1 MDHERWRRVEELY
14 NAARSLPA
22 DARAGFLAGECRGD
36 ESLRGEVESLI
47 AQPDH
52 TWAGPDRP
60 GVVSDME
67 IVGRRIGHY
76 DVQRLLGA
84 GGMGRV
90 YRARDTRLGRDVA
103 LKLLPPEWTSDPD
116 RLARLDREARLLAS
130 LNHTNIA
137 TIHGV
142 EDGDGIRALVLEYIE
157 GDTLADRIARGP
169 VPLGEALAIIRQVK
183 EALDAAHERG
193 IVHRDLKPANIK
205 ITPDGLVKVL
215 DFGLA
220 TLEPARGG
228 TAPDHSEAPTVTAR
242 GTREGIIAGTA
253 AYMSPEQARGLA
265 IDKRTDIWAFGCVLY
280 EMLAGRPAFARA
292 TLTDTLAA
300 IVQHEPD
307 WTALPGTTPPG
318 LERLLK
324 RCLDKDRRR
333 RLRDIGDADTEPAIA
348 GEPPRTR
355 RSLVAA
361 LAVAMIALAGT
372 ALMVGRF
379 TAPTAPAPSPV
390 SLNLSPPDGLGFL
403 GLPVPSP
410 DGTRMAFVTMAPNEP
425 SALWVRG
432 LDDTTARRF
441 AGTEN
446 ASRPFWSFDGRSIA
460 FAAESRLKKVDVESG
475 TVQTI
480 CVCVTEMLGGTWG
493 ANNVIVFAPVNRSPL
508 HRVSA
513 TGGPSEPMTTLDPSR
528 NENSHRWPSFLPDGR
543 HLLFSARSDVTS
555 NTGVYLTELGSDQR
569 EWLVEA
575 QSPGMYA
582 PPGHLLFVREGTLL
596 TQTFD
601 ASTARLSGEA
611 VPVVA
616 PVDHNPTGTGA
627 SFAVSADGRVLSYR
641 GRFRPSTE
649 LVRFDPSGV
658 KQGAIGEQAEW
669 QDMKLSPDG
678 TRAALVKNDETSGN
692 RDIWLVEIATGR
704 AQPWSTN
711 PATDWQPV
719 WSPDGRHLAFAS
731 DRNGASAIFRR
742 AVDSNDEDQLVVAAA
757 GPSAGRFPRDWSSD
771 DRLIMGQ
778 DTAAGTTELWM
789 APISGREEPRM
800 LKRTGRVIA
809 GGRISPDGRWLAYA
823 SDESGAFEVYVSP
836 LDGSSKHRVS
846 SAGGLHP
853 RWRNTNE
860 LLYLGADRALMSV
873 AVDSAQ
879 TFKAASPTRL
889 FASCLTGLLPLYT
902 GGFEVARDGSTFW
915 LCPGSGDAP
924 GAVTVAVD
932 WLSSRRTASK

>member
-1 MDHERWRRVEELY
+1 MRIESRGARCPSVKRWR
-14 NAARSLPA
+14 SL
-22 DARAGFLAGECRGD
+22 
-36 ESLRGEVESLI
+36 
-47 AQPDH
+47 
-52 TWAGPDRP
+52 
-60 GVVSDME
+60 
-67 IVGRRIGHY
+67 
-76 DVQRLLGA
+76 
-84 GGMGRV
+84 
-90 YRARDTRLGRDVA
+90 
-103 LKLLPPEWTSDPD
+103 
-116 RLARLDREARLLAS
+116 
-130 LNHTNIA
+130 
-137 TIHGV
+137 
-142 EDGDGIRALVLEYIE
+142 
-157 GDTLADRIARGP
+157 
-169 VPLGEALAIIRQVK
+169 RQVK

-228 TAPDHSEAPTVTAR
+228 TAPDHSQAPTVTAR
-242 GTREGIIAGTA
+242 GTREGVIAGTA

-280 EMLAGRPAFARA
+280 EMLAGPPGVRSRDAHRHARGDRPARARLDRPA
-292 TLTDTLAA
+292 
-300 IVQHEPD
+300 
-307 WTALPGTTPPG
+307 GTTPPG

-333 RLRDIGDADTEPAIA
+333 RLRDIGDADTEPAIS
-348 GEPPRTR
+348 GEPSRTR

-361 LAVAMIALAGT
+361 LAVAMIAAAGT

-379 TAPTAPAPSPV
+379 TAPTAPASSPV
-390 SLNLSPPDGLGFL
+390 SLNLSPPDGLSFL
-403 GLPVPSP
+403 GPPVPSP
-410 DGTRMAFVTMAPNEP
+410 DGTRMAFVTTAPNEP

-432 LDDTTARRF
+432 LHETTARRL
-441 AGTEN
+441 AGTES

-493 ANNVIVFAPVNRSPL
+493 ADNVIVFAPVNRSPL

-513 TGGPSEPMTTLDPSR
+513 TGGTSEPMTTLDPSR

-543 HLLFSARSDVTS
+543 HLLFSARSDITS

-596 TQTFD
+596 AQAFD

-616 PVDHNPTGTGA
+616 PVDHNPTGTAA

-658 KQGAIGEQAEW
+658 KQGAIGEQAAW
-669 QDMKLSPDG
+669 QDLKLSPDA
-678 TRAALVKNDETSGN
+678 TRAALVRNDETSGN

-719 WSPDGRHLAFAS
+719 WSPDGRQLAFAS

-742 AVDSNDEDQLVVAAA
+742 AVDSSDEDQLVVAAA

-778 DTAAGTTELWM
+778 DTAVGTTELWM

-853 RWRNTNE
+853 RWRRDARE

-873 AVDSAQ
+873 AFESGE

-889 FASCLTGLLPLYT
+889 FASCLTSLPPPYSA
-902 GGFEVARDGSTFW
+902 GFEVAKGGSTFW
-915 LCPGSGDAP
+915 LCPGSGNTP

-932 WLSSRRTASK
+932 WLASRRTASK